1 MQQQKTVI
9 IAGFG
14 GVGKTT
20 LAKKYK
26 NVLDLES
33 TPYKYLI
40 ENYGNYDAEAV
51 KGQGIA
57 KKELNPDF
65 PNNYVAAIQENIGK
79 YDYILVWCHPEQ
91 SLPNLDKAGIDYE
104 IFLPTRDA
112 LDEYRQ
118 RFINRGNSEEYV
130 NRVSSK
136 EGYDKRLPQWQALG
150 KPMVFLEVGETL
162 ESYLQAHPN
171 YPKLLPREINP
182 LNLKKSKA
190 EIER

>member
-1 MQQQKTVI
+1 MTKI

-65 PNNYVAAIQENIGK
+65 PDNYVAAIQENIGK

-91 SLPNLDKAGIDYE
+91 SLPHLDKAGIDYE
-104 IFLPTRDA
+104 IFLPTREA

-136 EGYDKRLPQWQALG
+136 EGYDKRLPQWQATG
-150 KPMVFLEVGETL
+150 KPIIYLEAGETL
-162 ESYLQAHPN
+162 ESYLQAHHN

-182 LNLKKSKA
+182 LNRKKSKA

>member
-1 MQQQKTVI
+1 MTRI

-40 ENYGNYDAEAV
+40 DNYKRLDSEAI
-51 KGQGIA
+51 KGEGITD
-57 KKELNPDF
+57 KKLHPDF
-65 PNNYVAAIQENIGK
+65 PNNYISAIKNNMDK
-79 YDYILVWCHPEQ
+79 YDYILVWCHPEEI
-91 SLPNLDKAGIDYE
+91 LPHFDRNGIDYE
-104 IFLPTRDA
+104 LFIPTRDA

-118 RFINRGNSEEYV
+118 RFINRGNTEEYV

-136 EGYDKRLPQWQALG
+136 EGYDVRLPQFQATG
-150 KPMVFLEVGETL
+150 KPIVFLKSGETL
-162 ESYLQAHPN
+162 ESYFKN
-171 YPKLLPREINP
+171 NSDYPPLL
-182 LNLKKSKA
+182 A
-190 EIER
+190 A

>member
-1 MQQQKTVI
+1 MTCI

-20 LAKKYK
+20 LANKYK

-33 TPYKYLI
+33 TPYKYVV
-40 ENYGNYDAEAV
+40 ENYEKYDAEAV

-65 PNNYVAAIQENIGK
+65 PSNYIKAIKENIGK

-91 SLPNLDKAGIDYE
+91 SLPYLDKAGIDYE
-104 IFLPTRDA
+104 LFIPTRDA

-118 RFINRGNSEEYV
+118 RFINRGNCPEYV
-130 NRVSSK
+130 DRVSSK
-136 EGYDKRLPQWQALG
+136 ESYDRRLPQFQATG
-150 KPMVFLEVGETL
+150 KHIVFLRAGETL
-162 ESYLQAHPN
+162 ESYLLAHLT
-171 YPKLLPREINP
+171 YPKLLR
-182 LNLKKSKA
+182 K
-190 EIER
+190 

>member
-1 MQQQKTVI
+1 MKKLNPKGNYKTTII

-57 KKELNPDF
+57 EKKLSPDF

-91 SLPNLDKAGIDYE
+91 SLPHLDKAHIDYE

-136 EGYDKRLPQWQALG
+136 ESYDKRLPQWQATG
-150 KPMVFLEVGETL
+150 KPIIFLEADETL
-162 ESYLQAHPN
+162 ESYLQSHHK
-171 YPKLLPREINP
+171 YPKLMP
-182 LNLKKSKA
+182 KD
-190 EIER
+190 

>member
-1 MQQQKTVI
+1 MTKI

-33 TPYKYLI
+33 TPYKYVV
-40 ENYGNYDAEAV
+40 ENYEQYDAEAV

-57 KKELNPDF
+57 KKELNPNF
-65 PNNYVAAIQENIGK
+65 PHNYIAAIQENIGK

-91 SLPNLDKAGIDYE
+91 SLPHLDKAGIDYE
-104 IFLPTRDA
+104 IFLPTREA

-136 EGYDKRLPQWQALG
+136 EGYDKRLPQWQALN
-150 KPMVFLEVGETL
+150 KPIVYLEVGETL
-162 ESYLQAHPN
+162 ESYLKAHSN
-171 YPKLLPREINP
+171 YPKLLPMNSTII
-182 LNLKKSKA
+182 KFKTA

>member
-1 MQQQKTVI
+1 MTQI

-40 ENYGNYDAEAV
+40 ENYGSYDAEAV

-136 EGYDKRLPQWQALG
+136 EGYDKRLPQWQATG
-150 KPMVFLEVGETL
+150 KPMVFLEAGETL
-162 ESYLQAHPN
+162 ESYFKAHPE
-171 YPKLLPREINP
+171 YPKLLPRDNSP
-182 LNLKKSKA
+182 LKLKTAKA
-190 EIER
+190 KIER

>member
-1 MQQQKTVI
+1 MTKI

-40 ENYGNYDAEAV
+40 ENYDKYDAEAV

-65 PNNYVAAIQENIGK
+65 PHNYVAAVKENIGK

-136 EGYDKRLPQWQALG
+136 EGYDKRLPQWLALG
-150 KPMVFLEVGETL
+150 KPIVYLEAGETL
-162 ESYLQAHPN
+162 ESYFLAHPN
-171 YPKLLPREINP
+171 YPKLQPREVNA

-190 EIER
+190 DIER

>member
-1 MQQQKTVI
+1 MTKI

-40 ENYGNYDAEAV
+40 ENYEQYDAEAL
-51 KGQGIA
+51 KGQGIV

-65 PNNYVAAIQENIGK
+65 PDNYVAAIQENIGR

-112 LDEYRQ
+112 LDEYRR
-118 RFINRGNSEEYV
+118 RFIARGNTPEYV
-130 NRVSSK
+130 NRVSS
-136 EGYDKRLPQWQALG
+136 EEDYDKRLVQWKALS
-150 KPMVFLEVGETL
+150 KPIVYLKADETL
-162 ESYLQAHPN
+162 ESYLLSHPS
-171 YPKLLPREINP
+171 YPQLLPKDVN
-182 LNLKKSKA
+182 SF
-190 EIER
+190 

>member
-1 MQQQKTVI
+1 MTKI

-14 GVGKTT
+14 GVGKTM

-40 ENYGNYDAEAV
+40 ENYEKYDAEAV
-51 KGQGIA
+51 KGQSIA

-65 PNNYVAAIQENIGK
+65 PHNYVAAVKENIGK
-79 YDYILVWCHPEQ
+79 YDYILVWAHPEQ
-91 SLPNLDKAGIDYE
+91 SLPHLDKAGIDYE
-104 IFLPTRDA
+104 IFLPTREA

-136 EGYDKRLPQWQALG
+136 EGYDKRLLQWKALN
-150 KPMVFLEVGETL
+150 KPIVYLEAGETL
-162 ESYLQAHPN
+162 ESYLLAHKE
-171 YPKLLPREINP
+171 YPKLSPRDISL

-190 EIER
+190 DIER